1 MKEVF
6 ESKFY
11 FLQEK
16 ATNPP
21 SHDKRENDDV

>member
-21 SHDKRENDDV
+21 HDKRENDDV